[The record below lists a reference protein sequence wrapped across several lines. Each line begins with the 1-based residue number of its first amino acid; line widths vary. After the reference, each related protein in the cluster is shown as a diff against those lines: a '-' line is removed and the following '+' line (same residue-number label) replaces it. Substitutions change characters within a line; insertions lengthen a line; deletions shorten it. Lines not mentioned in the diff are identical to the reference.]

1 VLGGY
6 DHLKRAIEL
15 QPGDEL
21 ARRKLV
27 VSIFGRAS
35 SATHELPT
43 GYLGVALEDLA
54 ILSEAEGLSAG
65 LSSGEER
72 QKLAA
77 EIVEQRALIQE
88 YLRKKQQG

>member
-27 VSIFGRAS
+27 VSILGRVS

-88 YLRKKQQG
+88 YLCKKQQG